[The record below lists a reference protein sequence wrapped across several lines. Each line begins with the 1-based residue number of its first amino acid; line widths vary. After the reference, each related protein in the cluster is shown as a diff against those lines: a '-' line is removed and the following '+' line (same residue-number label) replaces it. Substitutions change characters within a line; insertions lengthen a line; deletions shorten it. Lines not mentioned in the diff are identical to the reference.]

1 MTTNSGDIQPASTP
15 TEDPSA
21 QEPKAGLSRRGFLA
35 ATAVTGAVVAVAA
48 GPTSR
53 AFGDPFTDPV
63 DHGSGPEGDAY
74 GAEDVI
80 YSMCQQCNTFCTIKV
95 RLTGSGGT
103 EATSLVRKIA
113 GNPYSPLN
121 SQPNDPIPYGT
132 PLASAVAGLGDM
144 AAESRSQ
151 SGGRI
156 CLKGQSGPQV
166 VHDAKR
172 ITKPMKRVGP
182 RGSGKWKTITWE
194 QALKEVLDGAPDL
207 GTPGVRSWWA
217 YAPKKPVMADW
228 EKVKTKTLTKAAFAA
243 KWGKKLIDVDH
254 PDLGCK
260 SNLLAVMGGDRG
272 ELIGERMA
280 RRGLGTINFFDHG
293 GVCGSTGVVANALSH
308 PTTAHKRMYADLDN
322 CRYLIVWGTEPLTGN
337 KGPTWLAPRISNAL
351 QAGMKLVVIDPRLS
365 TTAQKAHRW
374 VPVKPGADGALAFGI
389 ARWMVDNKRY
399 DERYLRASGPAGA
412 AAVGEPT
419 WSDATH
425 LVKIDDPKRAKLT
438 MVDLGLAEPPPEP
451 VDDKPVP
458 PAERVVMVAGKPAG
472 AAKTKAQADL
482 DVEATVLTPKGPVRV
497 KSVFRL
503 LRERLTERS
512 IQEYADEAGVDV
524 KTVSDIAKEFTSH
537 GKKAAVMSYRG
548 PAMHANG
555 FDSMRA
561 INVLNFL
568 IGNHDW
574 KGGHIAAG
582 AKFSPLEGRYDLTT
596 VPKANKP
603 WGIPISREKVAYQ
616 KSSFFKKGEP
626 AKRRWYPFGG
636 NVVNEV
642 LPSAA
647 ARYPYGLKALFIH
660 RHSPVNS
667 SPGGQR
673 LATILADEE
682 AIELVVAFD
691 VTVGDTSAYADF
703 LLPDQ
708 TYLERFT
715 QESIYPNQPYKVTQ
729 LGQPTTRA
737 FAGPR
742 PVEAFYID
750 LLMAMGLPGVGKN
763 AFVGGGSLKRPEDY
777 WIKLAANVAYA
788 GKAPVPDANTEEMR
802 VFTAARRKALGASFD
817 QDAWQ
822 QAVTAPEWKKVVYVL
837 NRGGRFEPAGKEY
850 EGEWIKYRY
859 NGEVDFYAEKVAGAK
874 DSITGKSYDGL
885 PRASVPSGADGKPL
899 TSELPL
905 QMINWK
911 ARAQGTHRTVGAAW
925 LREVR
930 PSNYLW
936 INGKDAKARG
946 ITSGD
951 RVRVRSSSAQVE
963 GIALVVEGIRP
974 GVVGANS
981 SYGHD
986 RYASRPV
993 EIDGKVIEAVG
1004 KYGHTAWRST
1014 PMHEETGYAG
1024 GRGEGISVNTLLPE
1038 EPNVT
1043 GGGGHTDAIGGGAA
1057 QLDNWVE
1064 VTKV

>member
-1 MTTNSGDIQPASTP
+1 MPTQHGDGQPALTP
-15 TEDPSA
+15 T
-21 QEPKAGLSRRGFLA
+21 QEPNDGVSRRGFLA
-35 ATAVTGAVVAVAA
+35 GAAATGAAAMLVA
-48 GPTSR
+48 GPVSR
-53 AFGDPFTDPV
+53 SFGDPFTDPV
-63 DHGSGPEGDAY
+63 DHGSGPDGDTY

-80 YSMCQQCNTFCTIKV
+80 YSMCMQCNTFCTIKV
-95 RLTGSGGT
+95 RLTGAGDT

-121 SQPNDPIPYGT
+121 SQPHDPIPYGT
-132 PLASAVAGLGDM
+132 PLAAAVTGLGDM
-144 AAESRSQ
+144 ASESRSQ

-156 CLKGQSGPQV
+156 CLKGQAGPQV
-166 VHDAKR
+166 VHDNKR
-172 ITKPMKRVGP
+172 ITTPMKRVGP

-194 QALKEVLDGAPDL
+194 QALTEVLDGAPDL

-217 YAPKKPVMADW
+217 YAPKKLVMADW
-228 EKVKTKTLTKAAFAA
+228 EMVKAKTMPKEVFAA
-243 KWGKKLIDVDH
+243 KWGGKLIDVDH
-254 PDLGCK
+254 PDFGSK

-280 RRGLGTINFFDHG
+280 RRGLGTINVFDHG
-293 GVCGSTGVVANALSH
+293 GVCGSTGVVGNAMSH

-322 CRYLIVWGTEPLTGN
+322 CEYLIVWGSEPMTAN
-337 KGPTWLAPRISNAL
+337 KGPTWTAPRIANAL
-351 QAGMKLVVIDPRLS
+351 QAGMKMVVVDPRLS

-374 VPVKPGADGALAFGI
+374 VPVKPGGDGSLAFGI
-389 ARWMVDNKRY
+389 ARWIVDNQKY
-399 DERYLRASGPAGA
+399 DEKYLRASGPAGA

-425 LVKIDDPKRAKLT
+425 LVKVDDPKKAKLT
-438 MVDLGLAEPPPEP
+438 MVDLGLAAPPPEP

-458 PAERVVMVAGKPAG
+458 PAERVVLVAGKPVG
-472 AAKTKAQADL
+472 AAKTTAQADL
-482 DVEATVLTPKGPVRV
+482 DVEATVATPKGPVRV

-512 IQEYADEAGVDV
+512 IEQYADEAGVDA
-524 KTVSDIAKEFTSH
+524 KTVNEIAKEFTSY

-548 PAMHANG
+548 PAMHSNG
-555 FDSMRA
+555 FDSIRA

-603 WGIPISREKVAYQ
+603 WGIPITREKSSYQ
-616 KSSFFKKGEP
+616 KSSLFKKGEP
-626 AKRRWYPFGG
+626 AKRRWFPFGG
-636 NVVNEV
+636 NVVQEV

-673 LATILADEE
+673 LATILKDQE
-682 AIELVVAFD
+682 AVELVVSFD

-703 LLPDQ
+703 LLPDL

-737 FAGPR
+737 FPGPKA
-742 PVEAFYID
+742 VEAFYID
-750 LLMAMGLPGVGKN
+750 LLTAMGLPGVGKN
-763 AFVGGGSLKRPEDY
+763 AFVGGGSLQRPEDY
-777 WIKLAANVAYA
+777 YIKLAANVAFA
-788 GKAPVPDANTEEMR
+788 GKEPVPDADAEEMR
-802 VFTAARRKALGASFD
+802 VFTAARRKALGATFD

-859 NGEVDFYAEKVAGAK
+859 EGECDFYAEKVAGGK
-874 DSITGKSYDGL
+874 DSITGKPYDGL
-885 PRASVPSGADGKPL
+885 PAANVPTGADGKPL
-899 TSELPL
+899 TSDLPL

-946 ITSGD
+946 IASGD
-951 RVRVRSSSAQVE
+951 RIQVRSSSAQVE

-981 SYGHD
+981 SYGHKG
-986 RYASRPV
+986 YGARPI
-993 EIDGKVIEAVG
+993 EIDGQVVDPVG
-1004 KYGHTAWRST
+1004 RYGHTDWRST

-1024 GRGEGISVNTLLPE
+1024 GRGEGFSVNTLLPE
-1038 EPNVT
+1038 EANVT